1 MGDPFANADTSVAE
15 ELLAAGY
22 ERCVLNVR
30 QRVAAWSDSTG
41 APIHPPFWLPAVEE
55 EEYPTVVDLYCCA

>member
-1 MGDPFANADTSVAE
+1 MSDAFANADTIVAE
-15 ELLAAGY
+15 EVQAASY

-30 QRVAAWSDSTG
+30 QRVAAWSASTG

-55 EEYPTVVDLYCCA
+55 EEYPAVVDL